1 MSEQER
7 EQRNSDDERFQTDEV
22 EAHRR
27 SSSMSEEP
35 TASDEES
42 SEDFEAHKKR

>member
-1 MSEQER
+1 MSEQEQDR
-7 EQRNSDDERFQTDEV
+7 FKHETDDERADV
-22 EAHRR
+22 EGHRR
-27 SSSMSEEP
+27 ESQMSEEP

>member
-7 EQRNSDDERFQTDEV
+7 EQRNSDDERAEVEGHRLNSSKTDDSNASDDDSSDDF

-27 SSSMSEEP
+27 S
-35 TASDEES
+35 ES
-42 SEDFEAHKKR
+42 